1 MPVTPQR
8 RKRARPPPT
17 LALSI
22 DIPPE
27 SPHPLPALLVR
38 VASEENVIR
47 TDGLARAGTVGRSP
61 RHGPSPSPMALRRLS
76 PNHSKTPVSKTPLSL
91 VRDTSWDMGKAQK
104 PLNLPKPAKRSR
116 PTLTLEI
123 PGVAGSSGDS
133 ILSLRRQN
141 SWEEGSLADTA
152 DEGRACLTGE
162 DAARAEAFVRQLA
175 EMNVKLL
182 AIDFDLTLISMHT
195 GGRWWGSA
203 ETLARS
209 VRPMFKTIIPRA
221 MSLGIEVAICTM
233 SQQAHL
239 VSRVMQLSMPRDCDT
254 GKITVRGGEK
264 GRLVTED
271 GDLDPALGLEGSC
284 KQRHIASVVQARLAR
299 GDSNLQPHEVLLID
313 DDSMNI
319 QEALE
324 NGTRGLLF
332 SPDNPMFLF
341 CGIDPAKSFSPAF
354 WERCDSPEM
363 FAGSHRA

>member
-1 MPVTPQR
+1 
-8 RKRARPPPT
+8 
-17 LALSI
+17 
-22 DIPPE
+22 
-27 SPHPLPALLVR
+27 
-38 VASEENVIR
+38 
-47 TDGLARAGTVGRSP
+47 
-61 RHGPSPSPMALRRLS
+61 MALRRLS

-91 VRDTSWDMGKAQK
+91 VRDPSWDMGKTQR
-104 PLNLPKPAKRSR
+104 LNLPKPAKRSR

-162 DAARAEAFVRQLA
+162 DAARAEAFVRQLV

-209 VRPMFKTIIPRA
+209 LRPVFKTIVPYA

-239 VSRVMQLSMPRDCDT
+239 VSRVLQLSMPRDCDT
-254 GKITVRGGEK
+254 GKIAVRGGEK
-264 GRLVTED
+264 GRLVRED
-271 GDLDPALGLEGSC
+271 GDLDSVLVEGSC

-313 DDSMNI
+313 DDTMNI

-341 CGIDPAKSFSPAF
+341 CGIDPAASFSPAF
-354 WERCDSPEM
+354 WERVDSPGVTEM
-363 FAGSHRA
+363 FVGSRQP